1 MPFSVGLV
9 RRALATKPTFKTR
22 YKFVPLPLD
31 FLPHVLVVYLIKIV
45 LLDYYNCL
53 TPLYYLDSDE
63 SNPDVGNRSAKRG
76 NSIET
81 RSVAMASKRDA
92 WQQPTRSCWQYPTE
106 PVAKREKRIKIV
118 HCQQL
123 RSSLSRS
130 ASSMPTSFSGVSIVI
145 IFDFRQVSGSRFAM
159 AQVRPL
165 KRHREQLTTTLN
177 DRTISLF
184 PFLWFYAVSAVG
196 AGAARAPR
204 ISA

>member
-1 MPFSVGLV
+1 MSQIQMSEIEV
-9 RRALATKPTFKTR
+9 
-22 YKFVPLPLD
+22 
-31 FLPHVLVVYLIKIV
+31 I
-45 LLDYYNCL
+45 
-53 TPLYYLDSDE
+53 
-63 SNPDVGNRSAKRG
+63 G

-81 RSVAMASKRDA
+81 RSVAMASKREA

-130 ASSMPTSFSGVSIVI
+130 ASSMPTRLSGVSIAI

-184 PFLWFYAVSAVG
+184 PFLWFYAASAVG
-196 AGAARAPR
+196 AGVARAYNPR
-204 ISA
+204 VNIKRREGFQPRGVFDCR